1 MVDVIR
7 VVTGFLKENCYII
20 HNGIDCLVIDPGS
33 DQEKI
38 LTEINKKG
46 LKVKGILITHYHFD
60 HIGALQDILDYKNV
74 PIYDYKSINKEVNI
88 EKFNFRI
95 INFPG
100 HKEDLVGFLFDNK
113 LFSGDFIFEGTIGRT
128 DLPGGN
134 YKEMQESIKKILSFK
149 NDLQIYP
156 GHGQSTNLSKERKNL
171 NSYL

>member
-1 MVDVIR
+1 MRQITDRQREVLIFIAEF
-7 VVTGFLKENCYII
+7 TEENVYPPTVREI
-20 HNGIDCLVIDPGS
+20 S
-33 DQEKI
+33 DHFKI
-38 LTEINKKG
+38 SLRA
-46 LKVKGILITHYHFD
+46 VQD
-60 HIGALQDILDYKNV
+60 HIAALQDILDYKNV
-74 PIYDYKSINKEVNI
+74 PIHDYKSINKEVNI

>member
-1 MVDVIR
+1 MKVKRI
-7 VVTGFLKENCYII
+7 VVGPLEENCYIL
-20 HNGIDCLVIDPGS
+20 NIDSNYLIIDPGYES
-33 DQEKI
+33 IKI
-38 LTEINKKG
+38 LNEIKG
-46 LKVKGILITHYHFD
+46 NLLGILITHYHFD

-113 LFSGDFIFEGTIGRT
+113 LFSGDFIFEGTVGRT

-156 GHGQSTNLSKERKNL
+156 GHGQYTNLSKERKNL

>member
-1 MVDVIR
+1 M
-7 VVTGFLKENCYII
+7 
-20 HNGIDCLVIDPGS
+20 
-33 DQEKI
+33 
-38 LTEINKKG
+38 
-46 LKVKGILITHYHFD
+46 
-60 HIGALQDILDYKNV
+60 DYKNV

-156 GHGQSTNLSKERKNL
+156 GHGQSTNLSNERKNL